1 MNSQVN
7 RVIPQTMQSA
17 RFYAPHTPLRIE
29 DTPIPELQANDVLVE
44 VKACGLCGTDLQ
56 FWHGETVLSHLPL
69 VLGHEPSGV
78 VAALGSNVH
87 DWHIG
92 DRVIITGSMPCRR
105 CAPCLREEFAACQ
118 QIIEMGIDVDG
129 AFADYVRTAREGL
142 LPLPDAISFE
152 VGAMLGD
159 AIATP
164 YHALTARGH
173 LHPGESV
180 VIWGCG
186 GLGLHAIKLAR
197 ILGAGRI
204 IAVDE
209 REGALQHALT
219 FGADDIIDVTRTRA
233 WQQVQELVGGADLVV
248 EFVGLSDTITGALR
262 SLRNG
267 GRTVVV
273 GMRPERMKLL
283 PSNLFAWQEYTLIGA
298 FGCALQEIRTL
309 TDWLLEDKLDLSTS
323 VSVRLPLTEI
333 NQAFEILD
341 QKRDNPIRVMIVQDE

>member
-1 MNSQVN
+1 MTAQLN

-17 RFYAPHTPLRIE
+17 RFYAPQTPLRIE
-29 DTPIPELQANDVLVE
+29 DIPVPELQPDEVLVE

-56 FWHGETVLSHLPL
+56 FWHGETLLSHLPL
-69 VLGHEPSGV
+69 VLGHEPSGI
-78 VAALGSNVH
+78 VAAVGTNVD
-87 DWHIG
+87 DWQVG
-92 DRVIITGSMPCRR
+92 DRVIVTGSMPCRN
-105 CAPCLREEFAACQ
+105 CVPCQRGDFVACQ
-118 QIIEMGIDVDG
+118 HIIEMGIDVDG
-129 AFADYVRTAREGL
+129 AFAEYVRTAREGL

-173 LHPGESV
+173 LCPGENV

-209 REGALQHALT
+209 RQGVLQHALA
-219 FGADDIIDVTRTRA
+219 FGADDVIDSTRVRA

-248 EFVGLSDTITGALR
+248 EFVGLSDTITGAMR

-267 GRTVVV
+267 GRVVVV
-273 GMRPERMKLL
+273 GMRAERMKLL

-309 TDWLLEDKLDLSTS
+309 TDWLLTGKLDLSTS
-323 VSVRLPLTEI
+323 VSVRLPLTEV
-333 NQAFEILD
+333 NQAIEILD
-341 QKRDNPIRVMIVQDE
+341 QKRDNPIRVMIVRE